1 MLGLPAITISY
12 PKSGAVTESGLPK
25 RLHTGIDY
33 LSACWSDS
41 TRRSY
46 AFDIQDFMRW
56 GGRLPTT
63 SEIVGQYLIDRIA
76 THSIHT
82 LKRRLIALRAAHT
95 QLGHVDPT
103 NSPYIRHLLRGM
115 QRIHGSSQRRARPI
129 LREEL
134 RQMHSF
140 MLGMRGARDSALL
153 LLGFCA
159 ALRRSELVA
168 INVEDLEFTTR
179 GLTLRLVKSKTD
191 QTGQGRVIAVP
202 RSLNLCAVESVERWM
217 ERSELVKGALFRSIN
232 KANRPEGR
240 LAAQSVSVVVKEY
253 AALIGIDPQ
262 SVSGHSLRA
271 GFVTSAVRSGATL
284 VSIQRQTGHASLDM
298 LARYIRTHDPFLH
311 NANDFF

>member
-1 MLGLPAITISY
+1 
-12 PKSGAVTESGLPK
+12 VTDSGLPK
-25 RLHTGIDY
+25 RVHTGIDY

-46 AFDIQDFMRW
+46 AFDVQDFMRW
-56 GGRLPTT
+56 GGKLPTT
-63 SEIVGQYLIDRIA
+63 TETVCQYLIDRIA

-95 QLGHVDPT
+95 QHGHDDPT
-103 NSPYIRHLLRGM
+103 QSPHIRRLMRGM

-168 INVEDLEFTTR
+168 INVEDLEFSAR
-179 GLTLRLVKSKTD
+179 GLTVRLSRSKTD
-191 QTGQGRVIAVP
+191 QIGQGRVIAVP
-202 RSLNLCAVESVERWM
+202 RSSNLCAVESVERWID
-217 ERSELVKGALFRSIN
+217 RSGLETAALFRSIN

-253 AALIGIDPQ
+253 AAMIGIDPQ
-262 SVSGHSLRA
+262 TVSGHSLRA
-271 GFVTSAVRSGATL
+271 GFVTSAVRSGASL

-298 LARYIRTHDPFLH
+298 LARYIRTNDPFH
-311 NANDFF
+311 QNANDAF